1 MSKRETPGIGYEEM
15 SGLLD
20 VKANSLRQRVKRG
33 KFPSPEI
40 GAGKEKLWSIPQ
52 IVKIIDSGVLGDS
65 WVVPPHWREWDES
78 RPARFLG
85 VRGDADGHPVIA
97 FEHRG
102 LTVGLAPGRF
112 DGPRANVQRFT
123 DKGNNPVCDFL
134 YAESAEPTGVVTL
147 LPSLSATP
155 RPGLLVPFVPES
167 GVGSADQNDDGYYQ
181 KVWHRLSKVLGMPLP
196 HWPSRFFRVE
206 DIWSWTPGREEPNV
220 VTPLPHDELK
230 YNALSAIELFVED
243 EYLEIVRRKKEQEIK
258 TGVRLDSEVYISGEW
273 RSSISIPVTTDV
285 DEDVEPVQNFS
296 RAIENVSLRPG
307 SPTRSSL
314 LVDAAHHLTYRRSAP
329 YSTVVG
335 EDVPEIPAALADRFR
350 RTKSDLARMMLD
362 SPSEPDP
369 DFARTVLGVAAGGD
383 QHDWRIL
390 DGSDARVAESDG
402 KVFFVP
408 PRFIEGI
415 GKVVEVSHP
424 GIDDKNY
431 PLICDE
437 RGRVWPMPLGGFSAS
452 GSYISGYDGGSPP
465 DFTAAVVACLGH
477 NGYLDSDEMRPDEA
491 RKVDVPEIG
500 KVSRN
505 SIWHAFGERS
515 RGRNE
520 VLTRQEL
527 LAMLSSIKGSD
538 PLSMYGY
545 E

>member
-52 IVKIIDSGVLGDS
+52 ITEITDSGVLGDS
-65 WVVPPHWREWDES
+65 CVVPPHWREWDES

-85 VRGDADGHPVIA
+85 VRGDADGHPVIV

-112 DGPRANVQRFT
+112 DGPRANVQRFIQEGSG
-123 DKGNNPVCDFL
+123 DPVCDFL
-134 YAESAEPTGVVTL
+134 YAEDAGPTDVTN
-147 LPSLSATP
+147 LPSLSDNP
-155 RPGLLVPFVPES
+155 RRGLFAPPVPGLYSQP
-167 GVGSADQNDDGYYQ
+167 DDGDYQ
-181 KVWHRLSKVLGMPLP
+181 GVWHRLSKALGMPLP
-196 HWPSRFFRVE
+196 HWPSRLFRVE
-206 DIWSWTPGREEPNV
+206 DIWSWTPDRKKPNIV
-220 VTPLPHDELK
+220 DPLPRDELK
-230 YNALSAIELFVED
+230 YNALAAIELFAEE
-243 EYLEIVRRKKEQEIK
+243 EYLEIIRHEKKYELVAGAQLESKVYVRDGWENY
-258 TGVRLDSEVYISGEW
+258 L
-273 RSSISIPVTTDV
+273 SIPVRTDV
-285 DEDVEPVQNFS
+285 NEDVEPVQNFS
-296 RAIENVSLRPG
+296 RVIENVSLRHG
-307 SPTRSSL
+307 SPTQSSL
-314 LVDAAHHLTYRRSAP
+314 LVEAARHLTLGRFAP
-329 YSTVVG
+329 YSVELDGPT
-335 EDVPEIPAALADRFR
+335 PEIPAALADRFR
-350 RTKSDLARMMLD
+350 RTRSDLARMMLD

-383 QHDWRIL
+383 RYDWRIL
-390 DGSDARVAESDG
+390 DGSDARVAKSDG

-431 PLICDE
+431 PLICDD